1 MSPYRKVCALAL
13 AGAALAAFIS
23 PGLAAGVQLA
33 PHRAVYAVE
42 LDEATDRS
50 GITGMRGRIVYEF
63 RGSPCDGY
71 TTNFRFVTQIA
82 SRAGARVT
90 DQQTTTFEE
99 GDGSLFRF
107 VTRTF
112 VDQRPD
118 RTTQGVAERTDD
130 ATLVSLT
137 EPEDTEFELDPA
149 AFPTAHMIDLL
160 ARAEAGERFYEKKI
174 YDGSDDADQVMTTT
188 VIIGPEKT
196 AEADDPDAMQA
207 IAGSAYR
214 NVSVAYF
221 DELEQGQGEGLPSYR
236 IAFKMHDNGITR
248 SLEMDYGDFS
258 LTGTMEELELFELEQ
273 CG

>member
-1 MSPYRKVCALAL
+1 MTDYREAGTLAVAVCALA
-13 AGAALAAFIS
+13 ASMS
-23 PGLAAGVQLA
+23 PALAAGVQLV
-33 PHRAVYAVE
+33 PHRAVYAVA
-42 LDEATDRS
+42 LDEASDRS
-50 GITGMRGRIVYEF
+50 GINDMRGRIVYEF
-63 RGSPCDGY
+63 RGSACAGY

-112 VDQRPD
+112 VDQEPD
-118 RTTQGVAERTDD
+118 RTIEGTAERTDD
-130 ATLVSLT
+130 ATLVTLT
-137 EPEDTEFELDPA
+137 EPEDAAFELDPA
-149 AFPTAHMIDLL
+149 AFPTAHMIDLIE
-160 ARAEAGERFYEKKI
+160 RADAGERFYEKKI
-174 YDGSDDADQVMTTT
+174 YDGSDDADKVMTTT

-196 AEADDPDAMQA
+196 EEAEDRDALDPIADSPF
-207 IAGSAYR
+207 R

-221 DELEQGQGEGLPSYR
+221 DELAQGEGEGLPDYR

-258 LTGTMEELELFELEQ
+258 LTGTMEELELFELEE
-273 CG
+273 CD